1 MENFKSKQ
9 LYIISFEYPLD
20 SISKFVFNSQI
31 IEQICEKENFYI
43 KKFIGSDWS
52 IIDSGFI
59 FSGPN
64 NFNMTYTLSFIERN
78 DFCAINKFSINHI
91 NNIKNN
97 NYIALVF
104 SLISNTMD
112 YSSIM
117 EFRLEFENNV
127 DLKFIEDFIEKSL
140 IKEIISSY
148 SNRLKSL
155 LKSFNNKDNIESLLI
170 NHSFIIRKYYKDAFN
185 FFYNWNNIAKSLKT
199 DKVWKII
206 NENEEGD
213 DKNFQNFTVI
223 INKNTKIHYR
233 IVSIKEEKGEKIEIV
248 YNKTSNSFPALNNY
262 IKLIFFNIDKDV
274 CFFLYETNFPI
285 NISSSLLHTASNYL
299 FYCNR
304 KSKIYFETNKI

>member
-31 IEQICEKENFYI
+31 NELICKKENFYI

-64 NFNMTYTLSFIERN
+64 NFNITYTLSFIERN

-155 LKSFNNKDNIESLLI
+155 LKSFNNKDNNESLLI

-206 NENEEGD
+206 NENEEKD

-223 INKNTKIHYR
+223 INENTKIHYR

-299 FYCNR
+299 YYCNR

>member
-9 LYIISFEYPLD
+9 LYITSFEYPLD
-20 SISKFVFNSQI
+20 SIKKFIFNNQI
-31 IEQICEKENFYI
+31 NELICKKENLSI

-59 FSGPN
+59 FYGPN
-64 NFNMTYTLSFIERN
+64 NFNTTYTLSYIERN
-78 DFCAINKFSINHI
+78 DFCVINKFSINHI

-104 SLISNTMD
+104 SLINNTMD

-117 EFRLEFENNV
+117 EFRLEFEINV

-140 IKEIISSY
+140 IKENILSY
-148 SNRLKSL
+148 SNSLKSL
-155 LKSFNNKDNIESLLI
+155 LKSYNNKDNKDSLLV
-170 NHSFIIRKYYKDAFN
+170 NHSFIIKKYYKDAFN

-213 DKNFQNFTVI
+213 DPNFKNFTVI
-223 INKNTKIHYR
+223 IKEKTKIHYR
-233 IVSIKEEKGEKIEIV
+233 IMSIKEEKDEKIEIV

-262 IKLIFFNIDKDV
+262 IKFIFFNIDEEL
-274 CFFLYETNFPI
+274 CFFLYETYFPI
-285 NISSSLLHTASNYL
+285 NISSSLFKTGSNYL
-299 FYCNR
+299 YYCNR